1 MAKDLIL
8 LEVCKNNLYISKNH
22 MNRKILGCQK
32 FVPYIMLSEN
42 WKGSSWYVSLASV
55 EPC

>member
-32 FVPYIMLSEN
+32 FVPYIMFSEN